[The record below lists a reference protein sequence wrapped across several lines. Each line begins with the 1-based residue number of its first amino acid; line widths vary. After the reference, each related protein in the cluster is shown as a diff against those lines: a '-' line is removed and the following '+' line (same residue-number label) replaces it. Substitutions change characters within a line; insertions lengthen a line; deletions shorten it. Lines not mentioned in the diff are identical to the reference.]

1 MATLSELIAEKT
13 RRLTT
18 VPDEYLTAVEI
29 AQKKLFP
36 QIVDIL
42 RQLTVD
48 SAGNLVLNST
58 NLALASDVKQL
69 VQQILSDSEYITA
82 VQEYARQMGEQAKVS
97 NDLFAKTFEGFSP
110 LPVSQQLLRT
120 TQRNAVDLLVNA
132 IGNQRFADVVRE
144 NIETAISSNAGFT
157 ETVRQLQSIVTGD
170 EETDGK
176 LLQYNKQIAHD
187 TFAIADRNYTS
198 AVSEELEAEWFFY
211 SGSEIETT
219 RPFCAARHN
228 KYFYYKEIEDW
239 PTADY
244 SGGGVRNGEWTG
256 QIPGTNPST
265 IYSYAGGYNC
275 RHSIIPVSIR
285 RVPETVVRE
294 AIQKWGFEPTQTE
307 ADLLGL

>member
-1 MATLSELIAEKT
+1 
-13 RRLTT
+13 
-18 VPDEYLTAVEI
+18 
-29 AQKKLFP
+29 
-36 QIVDIL
+36 
-42 RQLTVD
+42 
-48 SAGNLVLNST
+48 
-58 NLALASDVKQL
+58 
-69 VQQILSDSEYITA
+69 
-82 VQEYARQMGEQAKVS
+82 MGQQAKVS
-97 NDLFAKTFEGFSP
+97 NDLFAKTFEGFTP

-157 ETVRQLQSIVTGD
+157 ETVKQLQTIVPGD
-170 EETDGK
+170 DEVDGK

-219 RPFCAARHN
+219 RPFCSARHN
-228 KYFYYKEIEDW
+228 QYFYYREIEQWPSTAGDW
-239 PTADY
+239 A
-244 SGGGVRNGEWTG
+244 GR
-256 QIPGTNPST
+256 IPGTNSST

-285 RVPETVVRE
+285 RVPEKVVRE
-294 AIQKWGFEPTQTE
+294 AIQKWGFEPNQVE